1 MRNKHHGQI
10 TAKSVRSHE
19 RHRAKDTSSLSGTN
33 IEDAHQHNQKVV
45 LETVRIYGPLS
56 RPEIS
61 KRTALSAQTISNI
74 VDKLIERGTLET
86 RGRRSGLRGQPAT
99 ELDINPRGGY
109 AVGLH
114 LDRDHLTGVLL
125 DLAGNALQIAH
136 DEWSFPSPAEALPRL
151 AETVRTLTKAQG
163 LSVADLWGVGVG
175 LPGPLDF
182 LGGSLLNPPNFS
194 GWNGV
199 SVRSLLSENLDVPVF
214 LETDAT
220 AAAVGERWF
229 GQGREQHDYF
239 YVFFGIGLGGGII
252 LDGKPYR
259 GGFDNAAMFGHIP
272 VEPNGLACS
281 CGGTGCLERYVS
293 LASLYAALETK
304 GIKVSHVS
312 ELTELLVAG
321 NADLLEWLEQAADKL
336 TRGLVMVENLLN
348 PKVVIFGG
356 RLPVPL
362 LDWLIARLELS
373 LPAVQMRALPHHPQL
388 LRAQALDNAAA
399 LGAATLPLFEMF
411 TPGHKALAK
420 TGAFTTPLAHTTL

>member
-1 MRNKHHGQI
+1 MRNKHQAHSI
-10 TAKSVRSHE
+10 AKVPRSPE
-19 RHRAKDTSSLSGTN
+19 RHSAKDTSSLSGTN
-33 IEDAHQHNQKVV
+33 IEDAHLHNQKVV

-86 RGRRSGLRGQPAT
+86 RGLRSGRRGQPAT
-99 ELDINPRGGY
+99 ELDINPQGGY

-136 DEWSFPSPAEALPRL
+136 HEWSFPSPSEALPRL
-151 AETVRTLTKAQG
+151 AQTVRTLTQNQG
-163 LSVADLWGVGVG
+163 LGLIDLWGVGVG

-182 LGGSLLNPPNFS
+182 LGGSLINPPNFS

-199 SVRSLLSENLDVPVF
+199 SVRSLLSAELGLSVF

-229 GQGREQHDYF
+229 GRGREQHDYF
-239 YVFFGIGLGGGII
+239 YVFFGVGLGGGII

-259 GGFDNAAMFGHIP
+259 GGFDNAAMFGHLP
-272 VEPNGLACS
+272 VEPNGLACA
-281 CGGTGCLERYVS
+281 CGGIGCLELYVS
-293 LASLYAALETK
+293 LASLYAALEAE
-304 GIKVSHVS
+304 GRHVNHVG
-312 ELTELLVAG
+312 ELTELLARED
-321 NADLLEWLEQAADKL
+321 AALMAWLEQAAEKM
-336 TRGLVMVENLLN
+336 TRAVVIIENLLN
-348 PKVVIFGG
+348 PKAVIFGG
-356 RLPVPL
+356 RLPAPL
-362 LDWLIARLELS
+362 LDWLINRLEEQ
-373 LPAVQMRALPHHPQL
+373 LPVLQMRALPHHPHL

-420 TGAFTTPLAHTTL
+420 TGVFSTPLAH